1 MKVDLLR
8 LFGINKA
15 IKSGKGGGRIA
26 AIAIGAALIG
36 LFVIFESAAL
46 TLSFSAMLPE
56 GERYKAL
63 AVSICLYIIVVLFL
77 TVGTSRIMF
86 GCADYDLLMSL
97 PIKPGAVVLSKIA
110 YVYIV
115 DFLFAVAFLVP
126 SGVICG
132 IAENAVLVYSL
143 CSVLYCFFMPLVP
156 MAIGLGIGTLVS
168 FIVSKIQNKTLVGV
182 VGSALFIALYLLFL
196 FGNSES
202 EGSWLFS
209 FFSNASFAPV
219 WFIASGIAGKPLALC
234 ATVFGSAVIGVLAAW
249 IISANYKR
257 INQSIAAKA
266 GGKKFVM
273 QGQTQTS
280 VKKTLLRREFRLF
293 FSSST
298 NIMNSLIGPVVVIA
312 LSIMFVV
319 NGGIASMGAEVG
331 GDPAEV
337 EDSIKMLSSILTA
350 ALPFFTVML
359 ISVNTYASYAF
370 SLEGKRLW
378 VLKSLPLAV
387 KDIIGA
393 KMAVALIL
401 SAPFAVIATVIAG
414 VGLNASAFDI
424 IFACVIV
431 VAYCVCDIAIGL
443 VVNFKYNFFNWVNE
457 AEVVKR
463 GASVMICMLIGMLG
477 ALVLGGI
484 QIVTT
489 LFVSYYLGWSIMLA
503 LLIGLSVLF
512 IKLLLNDCEQKFR
525 RLGE

>member
-1 MKVDLLR
+1 MKTFLSLLKVDLLR

-15 IKSGKGGGRIA
+15 IKSGKGGGRIV
-26 AIAIGAALIG
+26 AIAIGAVFIG
-36 LFVIFESAAL
+36 LFVIVESAAL
-46 TLSFSAMLPE
+46 TLSFAAMLPASE
-56 GERYKAL
+56 KYKAL
-63 AVSICLYIIVVLFL
+63 AVTICLYIIVVLFL

-115 DFLFAVAFLVP
+115 DFLFAVAFIVP
-126 SGVICG
+126 SGIICG

-143 CSVLYCFFMPLVP
+143 CSVPYCIFMPLVP
-156 MAIGLGIGTLVS
+156 MAVGLGIGTLVS

-196 FGNSES
+196 FGNNET

-209 FFSNASFAPV
+209 CFGNASFAPV
-219 WFIASGIAGKPLALC
+219 WFIASGIAGKPIGLI
-234 ATVFGSAVIGVLAAW
+234 ATVFVSLVIGGLTVWA
-249 IISANYKR
+249 ISAM
-257 INQSIAAKA
+257 
-266 GGKKFVM
+266 FL
-273 QGQTQTS
+273 
-280 VKKTLLRREFRLF
+280 VK
-293 FSSST
+293 
-298 NIMNSLIGPVVVIA
+298 
-312 LSIMFVV
+312 
-319 NGGIASMGAEVG
+319 GGITAMFESDGGLNPDEVASSLKLVS
-331 GDPAEV
+331 D
-337 EDSIKMLSSILTA
+337 ILIS

-378 VLKSLPLAV
+378 VLKSLPIAV

-393 KMAVALIL
+393 KMFVSIVL

-414 VGLNASAFDI
+414 IGLNASAFDI
-424 IFACVIV
+424 AFSCVIV
-431 VAYCVCDIAIGL
+431 VAYCVCDVAIGL
-443 VVNFKYNFFNWVNE
+443 LVNFKYNFFSWVNE

-477 ALVLGGI
+477 ALVMGGV
-484 QIVTT
+484 QIVAT
-489 LFVSYYLGWSIMLA
+489 LFVSYYLGWCIMLV
-503 LLIGLSVLF
+503 LLVGLSVLF
-512 IKLLLNDCEQKFR
+512 IKLLLTDCEQKFR